1 LNDSSR
7 LRWKNSLAIPIVAL
21 LLVVAV
27 GMLLIGY
34 VINDR
39 VFYTALEE
47 RERDKANSI
56 RFATRSIIDSEVRK
70 LSTLS
75 SLLKTDY
82 GLAAALAHYHR
93 TGGDI
98 RPLKSAMDDLF
109 WRIDTQVFL
118 VTDPDGVVLY
128 RANEPLKRGDRHL
141 VWGWD
146 EAVTGTDVIGAS
158 QGPNGWAIR
167 ALAPIRTGKRVA
179 GVLILGTRLND
190 TFAAKISGETG
201 ARISF
206 ANLNGVMS
214 GAGRSDAN
222 PPDPSLI
229 RYSLLEHVPIFRMNL
244 KGYKATQYTPLKIV
258 DETFCLIIESDMG
271 VVRGMLLRNRVKLV
285 KFGSLI
291 LAGALLLGIGAT
303 SLLVRPLKRLQQE
316 AQVVVREFTGQELQL
331 DARGNEIDT
340 LAAANH
346 RMVEAIKNHIAAREE
361 AEAALRQSEVQ
372 LRQAQKME
380 TVGRLAGGVAH
391 DFNNLLTVINGYSD
405 VLLRR
410 LGETDPARREV
421 GEIQKAGERAAALT
435 RQLLAFSRKQVLEP
449 KPVRLN
455 DIVSGMSSM
464 LRRLIGENIVLATAL
479 EPDIWTVVADPGQ
492 VEQVVLNLAVNARDA
507 MPAGGTIT
515 ISTANVA
522 LAAPDDCDGY
532 VLPPGRYAR
541 IEVMDNG
548 CGMDEETKARMFD
561 PFFTTKERG
570 KGTGLGLSSV
580 YGIVKQ
586 SGGHILA
593 RSAPGRGTAFE
604 VYFPMAPEAGEDVTG
619 SIETA
624 TNRAVLARRG
634 ENILVV
640 EDEEAVRE
648 LVMEGL
654 RRVGYR
660 VLAASNALEAVSL
673 LERHS
678 RPIDLLLT
686 DLMMPG
692 MNGIDLA
699 RRLIPSHPGMKV
711 LLMSGYSEEKIGK
724 FVQQEPGAAFL
735 QKPVTPS
742 LLSRKVREVLDTPS
756 TPAHPLHPGA

>member
-1 LNDSSR
+1 MNDSSR
-7 LRWKNSLAIPIVAL
+7 LRWKNSLAVPIVAL

-27 GMLLIGY
+27 GMLLVGY
-34 VINDR
+34 FINDR
-39 VFYTALEE
+39 VFYSALEE

-56 RFATRSIIDSEVRK
+56 RFATRSIIDAEVRK

-75 SLLKTDY
+75 GILKTDD
-82 GLAAALAHYHR
+82 GLEAALAHYHR
-93 TGGDI
+93 TGGDF

-109 WRIDTQVFL
+109 WRIDTSIFL
-118 VTDPDGVVLY
+118 VTDTDGRVLY
-128 RANEPLKRGDRHL
+128 RANEPLRRGDHHL
-141 VWGWD
+141 VWGFE
-146 EAVTGTDVIGAS
+146 EAVTGTDVIGAAE
-158 QGPNGWAIR
+158 GPNGWAIR

-190 TFAAKISGETG
+190 AFAARISGETG

-214 GAGRSDAN
+214 GAGLSDAW

-244 KGYKATQYTPLKIV
+244 EGYKATQYTPIKVV
-258 DETFCLIIESDMG
+258 DETFCLIIETDMG
-271 VVRGMLLRNRVKLV
+271 IVRGMLHRNRLKLA
-285 KFGSLI
+285 KTGAFL
-291 LAGALLLGIGAT
+291 LAGVLLLGIAAT
-303 SLLVRPLKRLQQE
+303 MLLVRPVKKLERE
-316 AQVVVREFTGQELQL
+316 AREVVREFTGKELAPDFQ
-331 DARGNEIDT
+331 GNEIDT
-340 LAAANH
+340 LAAANR
-346 RMVEAIKNHIAAREE
+346 RMVEAIKNHISAREM
-361 AEAALRQSEVQ
+361 AETALRQSEEH
-372 LRQAQKME
+372 LRQSQKME
-380 TVGRLAGGVAH
+380 AVGRLAGGIAH
-391 DFNNLLTVINGYSD
+391 DFNNLLTVIGGYSD
-405 VLLRR
+405 VLLHR
-410 LGETDPARREV
+410 LGETDPVRREV
-421 GEIQKAGERAAALT
+421 GEIQKAGERAATLT

-455 DIVSGMSSM
+455 DTVSGMTTM
-464 LRRLIGENIVLATAL
+464 LRRLIGENIVLAATL
-479 EPDIWTVVADPGQ
+479 DPNVWTVVADPGQ

-507 MPAGGTIT
+507 MPSGGTIM

-522 LAAPDDCDGY
+522 LAEPDDRDGY
-532 VLPPGRYAR
+532 VLPAGRYAR
-541 IEVMDNG
+541 LEVMDTG

-561 PFFTTKERG
+561 PFFTTKEPG
-570 KGTGLGLSSV
+570 KGTGLGLASV

-593 RSAPGRGTAFE
+593 RSAPGRGTSFE
-604 VYFPMAPEAGEDVTG
+604 VYFPMTLETDDDAARSV
-619 SIETA
+619 ETA
-624 TNRAVLARRG
+624 TIGAEPVRRG

-648 LVMEGL
+648 LVTEGL
-654 RRVGYR
+654 GRDGYK
-660 VLAASNALEAVSL
+660 VLAAGDALEALSL

-699 RRLIPSHPGMKV
+699 RRLMPLHPGMKV
-711 LLMSGYSEEKIGK
+711 LLMSGYSEEEIGT
-724 FVQQEPGAAFL
+724 FVQNEPGTAFL

-742 LLSRKVREVLDTPS
+742 LLTRKVREIFDSP
-756 TPAHPLHPGA
+756 